1 MTGVC
6 ESVLNLDIAQRI
18 RLLFALFG
26 IDPVMTRTSD
36 DIQYPDDA
44 TTTRARKVADQKA
57 RLACIQSV
65 PNAFLISIHQNYY
78 PSGGPF
84 GAQVLYAPN
93 DESREFALFL
103 QDQLVSNLNPENY
116 RSASQI
122 AGDIYLMN
130 HVDCP
135 AVLIECGFLSNASEA
150 ALLQTE
156 AYLSLIHISISD
168 LFLMAST
175 TPAKAIQIDHLTG
188 SIVPG
193 KYADLVV
200 LDADLNL
207 EMTFFH
213 GEII

>member
-1 MTGVC
+1 MRSAYQPVIDPGHGGEDSGAVSVTGVC

-156 AYLSLIHISISD
+156 AYQLKLATATVAS
-168 LFLMAST
+168 FLRFHA
-175 TPAKAIQIDHLTG
+175 QI
-188 SIVPG
+188 
-193 KYADLVV
+193 
-200 LDADLNL
+200 
-207 EMTFFH
+207 
-213 GEII
+213 